1 MNNYDRYFA
10 VSAKWRD
17 FIEAI
22 NAILVLSRTAKSGA
36 LIYELQALRP
46 GYSTQEKQ
54 QLLAWESAV
63 AKDER
68 RAVQVLYRDYLVVKA
83 ELETLLAA
91 E

>member
-10 VSAKWRD
+10 VSAKWREYM
-17 FIEAI
+17 EAA
-22 NAILVLSRTAKSGA
+22 NAILALPKTASRNFAW
-36 LIYELQALRP
+36 ELQALRP
-46 GYSTQEKQ
+46 GFSTQEKQ
-54 QLLAWESAV
+54 QLLAWESAI